1 MSPARA
7 SQMTPH
13 CLPSPKY
20 LSALKMN
27 ILSKIVDVK
36 KQEIAALYQQHDL
49 SALRTKCAEQ
59 TANTANSTPL
69 FYQALEN
76 ARNAGQPF
84 FISEFKRKSP
94 SEGWINQHADL
105 PAQLNAYTR
114 SGAGAISVL
123 TDTDF
128 FGGSYTDLQLAADT
142 LRQHDPERRP
152 LLLQKDF
159 ILNPIQIYLARL
171 HGADIILLIAA
182 ILEAEELDAL
192 KNTAESL
199 GMGVLVEVHD
209 QEELDK
215 ISHLSFPVLGINN
228 RDLKT
233 FRTSLNR
240 VNVLRVQGM
249 QRFIIS
255 ESGIRNAVDF
265 QMVKQAGGFLIGTG
279 LMRRS
284 DQLQDAV
291 AETFSDFFRTAGKL
305 LFKACGIRTPEML
318 TITASDFTGINFSPF
333 SKRRAE
339 PALLEKLKQSAVFD
353 PQLVAVFYKNTE
365 SEIRDIL
372 AAYPFQT
379 VQLYANDCTPEFV
392 RSLRQRVLMAVS
404 VRTDEDLNLVERFA
418 ADVDCFILDGAAPGS
433 GQMIEAG
440 IPADFP
446 YPFLLAGGIHAG
458 NLERAL
464 AYDNCIGVDVASGI
478 EVDGKVDRLAIETI
492 AKRLVSGMRNED

>member
-1 MSPARA
+1 
-7 SQMTPH
+7 
-13 CLPSPKY
+13 
-20 LSALKMN
+20 MN
-27 ILSKIVDVK
+27 ILSKIVEVK
-36 KQEIAALYQQHDL
+36 KLEILELHRQHTL
-49 SALRTKCAEQ
+49 SALQAKCAEQ
-59 TANTANSTPL
+59 TVNSGAGTPL
-69 FYQALEN
+69 FYQALAN

-105 PAQLNAYTR
+105 PAQLGAYAR
-114 SGAGAISVL
+114 AGAGAISVL

-128 FGGSYTDLQLAADT
+128 FGGSYADLQLAAET
-142 LRQHDPERRP
+142 LQQHAPAHRP

-159 ILNPIQIYLARL
+159 ILDPIQIYLARQ

-182 ILEAEELDAL
+182 ILEAEELDVL
-192 KNTAESL
+192 KKTAESL

-215 ISHLSFPVLGINN
+215 IQHLSFPVLGINN

-240 VNVLRVQGM
+240 VNVLRSQGR

-255 ESGIRNAVDF
+255 ESGIRDAVDF
-265 QMVKQAGGFLIGTG
+265 QMVKRADGFLIGTG

-284 DQLQDAV
+284 DQLQDSV
-291 AETFSDFFRTAGKL
+291 AETFSSFFRTAGKL
-305 LFKACGIRTPEML
+305 LFKACGIRTPDML
-318 TITASDFTGINFSPF
+318 GTTASDFTGINFSPL

-339 PALLEKLKQSAVFD
+339 PALLEKLKQNPVLD
-353 PQLVAVFYKNTE
+353 PPLVAVFYKNSE

-392 RSLRQRVLMAVS
+392 RSIRQRVLLAVS
-404 VRTDEDLNLVERFA
+404 VRTKEDLDRVEHFA

-433 GQMIEAG
+433 GQMIAAG

-492 AKRLVSGMRNED
+492 AKRLVSGMRNKE

>member
-1 MSPARA
+1 
-7 SQMTPH
+7 
-13 CLPSPKY
+13 
-20 LSALKMN
+20 MN
-27 ILSKIVDVK
+27 ILSKIVAVK
-36 KQEIAALYQQHDL
+36 KLEIIELYRQHEL
-49 SALRTKCAEQ
+49 SALQAKCAEQ
-59 TANTANSTPL
+59 QSSTPL
-69 FYQALEN
+69 FYQALAN
-76 ARNAGQPF
+76 ARSTGQPF

-94 SEGWINQHADL
+94 SEGWINEHADL
-105 PAQLNAYTR
+105 PAQLAAYTKA
-114 SGAGAISVL
+114 GAGAISVL

-128 FGGSYTDLQLAADT
+128 FGGSYADLQLAAET
-142 LRQHDPERRP
+142 LRGQDNAQRP

-159 ILNPIQIYLARL
+159 ILDPIQIYLARL

-182 ILEAEELDAL
+182 ILEAPELDAL
-192 KNTAESL
+192 KKTAESL

-215 ISHLSFPVLGINN
+215 IQHLEFPVLGINN

-233 FRTSLNR
+233 FRTALNR
-240 VNVLRVQGM
+240 MNVLRKNGA

-255 ESGIRNAVDF
+255 ESGIRDAVDF
-265 QMVKQAGGFLIGTG
+265 QMVRQADGFLIGTG

-284 DQLQDAV
+284 DQLQASA
-291 AETFSDFFRTAGKL
+291 AETFSGFFRTKGKL
-305 LFKACGIRTPEML
+305 LFKACGIRTAEML
-318 TITASDFTGINFSPF
+318 NMSAPDFIGINFSPV

-339 PALLEKLKQSAVFD
+339 PALLEKLKQEQAYH
-353 PQLVAVFYKNTE
+353 PHLVAVFYKNSE

-392 RSLRQRVLMAVS
+392 RSIRRRVLLAVP
-404 VRTDEDLNLVERFA
+404 VRTPEDMVLAERFA
-418 ADVDCFILDGAAPGS
+418 ADVDCFILDGATPGS
-433 GQMIEAG
+433 GQAIETF
-440 IPADFP
+440 IPTDFP

-478 EVDGKVDRLAIETI
+478 EVDGKVDMLAIETI
-492 AKRLVSGMRNED
+492 AKRLSQGLGMRNEV

>member
-1 MSPARA
+1 
-7 SQMTPH
+7 
-13 CLPSPKY
+13 
-20 LSALKMN
+20 MN
-27 ILSKIVDVK
+27 ILSKIVATK
-36 KQEIAALYQQHDL
+36 KLEIVELYRQHDL
-49 SALRTKCAEQ
+49 SALQAQCAEQ
-59 TANTANSTPL
+59 QRSTPL
-69 FYQALEN
+69 FYQALAH

-105 PAQLNAYTR
+105 PAQLGAYTKA
-114 SGAGAISVL
+114 GAGAISVL

-128 FGGSYTDLQLAADT
+128 FGGAYADLLLASET
-142 LRQHDPERRP
+142 LHGQDSAQRP

-159 ILNPIQIYLARL
+159 ILDPIQIYLARL

-182 ILEAEELDAL
+182 ILEAPELDAL
-192 KNTAESL
+192 KKTAESL

-215 ISHLSFPVLGINN
+215 IQHLEFPVLGINN

-233 FRTSLNR
+233 FRTALNR
-240 VNVLRVQGM
+240 VNVLRQKGA

-255 ESGIRNAVDF
+255 ESGIRDAVDF
-265 QMVKQAGGFLIGTG
+265 QMVRQADGFLIGTG

-284 DQLQDAV
+284 DQLQASA
-291 AETFSDFFRTAGKL
+291 AETFSGFFQSKGKL

-318 TITASDFTGINFSPF
+318 DVSNPDFIGINFSPL

-339 PALLEKLKQSAVFD
+339 PALREKLKQKQAF
-353 PQLVAVFYKNTE
+353 PPHLVAVFYKNTE

-372 AAYPFQT
+372 ETYPFQT

-392 RSLRQRVLMAVS
+392 RSLRLRVLLAVP
-404 VRTDEDLNLVERFA
+404 VRTNDDLDLVERFA

-433 GQMIEAG
+433 GQTIEVG
-440 IPADFP
+440 IPAHFP

-458 NLERAL
+458 NLERVR
-464 AYDNCIGVDVASGI
+464 AYENCIGVDVASGI
-478 EVDGKVDRLAIETI
+478 EVDGKVNRLSIETI
-492 AKRLVSGMRNED
+492 AKRLAQELGMRNEG